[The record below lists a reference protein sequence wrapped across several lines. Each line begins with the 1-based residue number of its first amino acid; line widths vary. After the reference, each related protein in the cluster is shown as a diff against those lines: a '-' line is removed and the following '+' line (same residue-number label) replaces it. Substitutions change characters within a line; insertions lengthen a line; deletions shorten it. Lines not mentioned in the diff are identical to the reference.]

1 MGKSPASPYAAEFGK
16 PRRTRPH
23 RDSIALTGNRNRERP
38 GTGASSAV
46 PDRYR
51 LAILV
56 VLASSV
62 FNSVNGL
69 LLRSIEEANPWQI
82 IAIRSGALAAALT
95 AVFLFQQR
103 HEVFSALR
111 RLSWWGVL
119 GAVMLA
125 TTNTAVVW
133 SMSHTTI
140 ANTMFI
146 LSAVPFFTALLGWIF
161 LRERVGAGLW
171 VAMLIALAGI
181 AIMLGDGLG
190 GGTLFGNALA
200 VLAAFSFACVVVVL
214 RHGRN
219 QNMLPIVVLG
229 SLLACGFSSSMS
241 GMDLVVPV
249 SDFAIAF
256 AWGGIISAT
265 VHGLFVWG
273 SRYVQGAELTLVVLL
288 EFILAPLWVWLA
300 FSERP
305 SLLTLAGGA
314 LVLAAVGSRG
324 ILALRDGD

>member
-1 MGKSPASPYAAEFGK
+1 M
-16 PRRTRPH
+16 RRYW
-23 RDSIALTGNRNRERP
+23 DSIELTGNRNLE
-38 GTGASSAV
+38 GASAGASAAA
-46 PDRYR
+46 PDRYK

-62 FNSVNGL
+62 VNSVNGL
-69 LLRSIEEANPWQI
+69 LLRSIEEAHPWQI
-82 IAIRSGALAAALT
+82 IAIRSGALAAGIT
-95 AVFLFQQR
+95 AVFLLQQR

-111 RLSWWGVL
+111 RLSWWGL
-119 GAVMLA
+119 IGALMLA

-146 LSAVPFFTALLGWIF
+146 LSAAPFFTALLGWIF
-161 LRERVGAGLW
+161 LRERVSAGLW
-171 VAMLIALAGI
+171 AAMLVALAGI
-181 AIMLGDGLG
+181 GIMLGDGLS

-219 QNMLPIVVLG
+219 QNMLPVIILG
-229 SLLACGFSSSMS
+229 SLLACACASAMS
-241 GMDLVVPV
+241 GMDLAVPL

-256 AWGGIISAT
+256 TWGGVISCT

-314 LVLAAVGSRG
+314 LVLSAVGSRG
-324 ILALRDGD
+324 ILAFRTGG

>member
-1 MGKSPASPYAAEFGK
+1 MRSD
-16 PRRTRPH
+16 
-23 RDSIALTGNRNRERP
+23 RDSIALTGNRHLERP
-38 GTGASSAV
+38 DAGASAAA
-46 PDRYR
+46 PDFYR

-56 VLASSV
+56 VLASSAV
-62 FNSVNGL
+62 NSVNGL
-69 LLRSIEEANPWQI
+69 LLRSIEEAHPWQI
-82 IAIRSGALAAALT
+82 IAIRSGALAAALS
-95 AVFLFQQR
+95 AVFLLQQR

-111 RLSWWGVL
+111 RLSWWALL
-119 GAVMLA
+119 GAIMLGV
-125 TTNTAVVW
+125 TNTAVVW

-146 LSAVPFFTALLGWIF
+146 LSAAPFFTALLGWIF
-161 LRERVGAGLW
+161 LRERVSAGLW
-171 VAMLIALAGI
+171 AAMLVALAGI
-181 AIMLGDGLG
+181 GVMLADGLG
-190 GGTLFGNALA
+190 GGTLFGDALA

-229 SLLACGFSSSMS
+229 SLLACGYASAMA
-241 GMDLVVPV
+241 GMDLSVPV
-249 SDFAIAF
+249 WDFLLAF
-256 AWGGIISAT
+256 TWGGVISCT

-305 SLLTLAGGA
+305 SLLTLAGGV
-314 LVLAAVGSRG
+314 LVLSAVGSRA
-324 ILALRDGD
+324 ILALRSGS